1 MRRHHDPPRCDHTL
15 GTDEDGGDGMTT
27 AMKSTYQVIAIAFLG
42 MLIGVGIMY
51 GVMID
56 EQREEKPVE
65 MRTLKEMV
73 VLADDID
80 ELTWRYELGASQT
93 GRQLIKEEERLLKK
107 MTGIGVTLRKTVLE
121 DIKGR

>member
-1 MRRHHDPPRCDHTL
+1 MKPENKL
-15 GTDEDGGDGMTT
+15 LLQIKED
-27 AMKSTYQVIAIAFLG
+27 
-42 MLIGVGIMY
+42 
-51 GVMID
+51 VM
-56 EQREEKPVE
+56 E

-80 ELTWRYELGASQT
+80 ELTWRYGLGASQT